1 MWLTKCLGFCVNLV
15 NLAFQEILAK
25 IIVMMTKRV
34 KRGVDEFKR
43 EKIKE
48 FFRACGWWVG
58 KVHQKA
64 GATIRDDKGRLVH
77 LFAYTDAWDLMEMM
91 KDLLA
96 DEERLKRVREML

>member
-1 MWLTKCLGFCVNLV
+1 MR
-15 NLAFQEILAK
+15 
-25 IIVMMTKRV
+25 MTERRI

-48 FFRACGWWVG
+48 FFNACGWRVG

-91 KDLLA
+91 KELLK
-96 DEERLKRVREML
+96 DEERLKRVREKL